1 MVDRELARKE
11 IFKFGSL
18 HFPPSTQ
25 EALGALIDKL
35 AEVSRNENHCR
46 AIVRTILED
55 PGEGERW
62 PTVKSIGDV
71 AYSLLSDKE
80 KLHGCERCQNT
91 GWISTQRI
99 LRGISYDCAYPC
111 HCRPPAPEPEELKK
125 RRTGKLEKVTAP
137 HWTEEREQI

>member
-1 MVDRELARKE
+1 MLDRELARKE

-18 HFPPSTQ
+18 HFPPTTQ

-62 PTVKSIGDV
+62 PTVKTWELPTVRGDYRTV
-71 AYSLLSDKE
+71 MAGDPDVPTPRGVIEYPSA
-80 KLHGCERCQNT
+80 NT
-91 GWISTQRI
+91 
-99 LRGISYDCAYPC
+99 L
-111 HCRPPAPEPEELKK
+111 
-125 RRTGKLEKVTAP
+125 
-137 HWTEEREQI
+137 